1 MRKSKSFIKSRSNM
15 REVIDMVNAP
25 EPIQAPA
32 APAPLR
38 RAKKAKEEESLLG
51 WFLIGACYM
60 VTVPFLAAAL

>member
-1 MRKSKSFIKSRSNM
+1 MRKRKSFIESRRKM

-25 EPIQAPA
+25 EPIRTPAPT
-32 APAPLR
+32 PLR
-38 RAKKAKEEESLLG
+38 RVKKDKEEESVAA

>member
-1 MRKSKSFIKSRSNM
+1 MRKRKSFVESRRKM

-25 EPIQAPA
+25 EPIRVP

-38 RAKKAKEEESLLG
+38 RAKKAKEEEGLLG
-51 WFLIGACYM
+51 WLFIGACYM